1 MKKSVFEGIRVLD
14 IGHIVAGPIA
24 ASMLADFGAEVVK
37 RERPGAGDSLRKL
50 LPKNG
55 VGLHSKVAS
64 RNKKAITLD
73 LKQPEGRDI
82 FLKLVAKADVLV
94 ENVRPGVME
103 RLGCSWETLSV
114 LNPRLILCRLSGF
127 GQTGLPRRR
136 GWPSAPWPKSPR
148 PSRNT
153 APRARPR

>member
-103 RLGCSWETLSV
+103 RLGCSWER
-114 LNPRLILCRLSGF
+114 PF
-127 GQTGLPRRR
+127 GAQPAVDPVSPVGLRADR
-136 GWPSAPWPKSPR
+136 A
-148 PSRNT
+148 T
-153 APRARPR
+153 ATTWMAERT